1 MCASGFPSG
10 NSEWIFLTR
19 EGNQAASLRGSWP
32 DLGALGRPF
41 SGRAWGPWAASC
53 TPAQGP
59 LSEGGTRPQG
69 PQASLRRPPPST
81 PPPGP
86 GAPPTPTL
94 PSLHPCGPH
103 PPVPLVP
110 ARCLRPLRV
119 KPYLRGVT
127 EWGPWAP
134 HRLLL
139 PGLRDQRRSW
149 RADPT
154 PSRWVVLGLGVP
166 ARFLSVAQMSRPS
179 VTSGGQLG
187 GCSQ

>member
-1 MCASGFPSG
+1 MQVAFLLV

-59 LSEGGTRPQG
+59 LSEGGTRPQR

-81 PPPGP
+81 
-86 GAPPTPTL
+86 
-94 PSLHPCGPH
+94 H
-103 PPVPLVP
+103 PPVP

-119 KPYLRGVT
+119 KPHLRGVT